1 MNSSGPPDDVEEEE
15 FPEESIGTI
24 VEQVDTPEGTT
35 FNAEIV
41 QVFCPACGEQFVGT
55 KRGAGGFIAGH
66 RAYHEFEN
74 TADLRANQMG
84 GA

>member
-1 MNSSGPPDDVEEEE
+1 MNSSGPPDDVEEE

-41 QVFCPACGEQFVGT
+41 QVFCPACGEQSNYTFSLSNLPIQRL
-55 KRGAGGFIAGH
+55 KI
-66 RAYHEFEN
+66 N
-74 TADLRANQMG
+74 TVEEY
-84 GA
+84 

>member
-1 MNSSGPPDDVEEEE
+1 MTEEEE
-15 FPEESIGTI
+15 YPEESVGTI
-24 VEQVDTPEGTT
+24 VEQVDSPEGST
-35 FNAEIV
+35 FMAEIV

-66 RAYHEFEN
+66 VAYHEFVN
-74 TADLRANQMG
+74 AQDMMVNQMG